1 MNGVWVHEWVAPM
14 VCRQVIFLFVTLLSV
29 LLGQAFFLSLG
40 LLWCLGL
47 SVFVFLIV
55 MDVMGWMASFP
66 LDVLLT
72 PYVDANVQAHKVSI
86 LMKSLNLSSFAGRC
100 GQLSMSAGALRE
112 LSTWPS

>member
-1 MNGVWVHEWVAPM
+1 MDGVWVHEWVAPM

-55 MDVMGWMASFP
+55 IDVMGQMASSP

-72 PYVDANVQAHKVSI
+72 PYLDINVQVHKLSV
-86 LMKSLNLSSFAGRC
+86 LMKKSKLVIFCRLA
-100 GQLSMSAGALRE
+100 
-112 LSTWPS
+112 